1 MRRRSLHAAGAI
13 SLILLMVVALQ
24 ACSVPPTQTTTT
36 RVIEEGISVEEDR
49 VMFFYNEDNYRYG
62 RYARGLLEC
71 HVDSDGTLSDCR
83 DLNLVFEEDQ

>member
-1 MRRRSLHAAGAI
+1 
-13 SLILLMVVALQ
+13 MVVALQ

-36 RVIEEGISVEEDR
+36 RVIEEGIAVDEER
-49 VMFFYNEDNYRYG
+49 VMFFYSEDNYRFG
-62 RYARGLLEC
+62 RYAHGLLEC